1 MNQVPA
7 KLYHG
12 TNKDKTKE
20 VNKQQNKQIKNKHKH
35 KNKQENNNKT
45 EQKTRIRN
53 QVYVTFLS
61 VLKIAR
67 MQDTRCCWM
76 KKNPTKLLIRLVGQ
90 RYNEDKN
97 IDE

>member
-1 MNQVPA
+1 MDSQVIWILA
-7 KLYHG
+7 A
-12 TNKDKTKE
+12 TNRTDY
-20 VNKQQNKQIKNKHKH
+20 QNIADLFFYVRWHLI
-35 KNKQENNNKT
+35 KT

-90 RYNEDKN
+90 RYNEDNN

>member
-7 KLYHG
+7 KLYPD

-20 VNKQQNKQIKNKHKH
+20 ANKQQNKQIKNKH

-53 QVYVTFLS
+53 QVYVTFFS

-97 IDE
+97 IDK